1 MSAHLIKAMMLRT
14 VEARAVCQWVCRE
27 KSELINE
34 MNKDI
39 KDGQER
45 KVRELLVL
53 MGGGG
58 GGGGVTHLLRP
69 LHCPDEYRIMVTV
82 MTYTE

>member
-34 MNKDI
+34 MNKVI

-53 MGGGG
+53 MGV
-58 GGGGVTHLLRP
+58 GVGEVLSHTCYDP
-69 LHCPDEYRIMVTV
+69 FTV
-82 MTYTE
+82 LTNTE

>member
-58 GGGGVTHLLRP
+58 VVTHLLRP
-69 LHCPDEYRIMVTV
+69 LHCLEEYRIMVTV

>member
-53 MGGGG
+53 MGV
-58 GGGGVTHLLRP
+58 GGGVLSHTCYDP
-69 LHCPDEYRIMVTV
+69 FTV
-82 MTYTE
+82 LKNTE